1 MKRFVCLAL
10 SCIFAL
16 GVCFSAPITANAL
29 YTTSLGDWNIQYQE
43 NGTECYI
50 IGFLNNEATEVTIP
64 NTITVDD
71 VEYTVTSYEMPQNP
85 FAGCAN
91 LRTIKVEDGN
101 TAYKVVDDV
110 LYSADGKLLIS
121 YPAKKPGEA
130 FTVPS
135 EVEDF
140 AFGAIS
146 SAEELKYV
154 FYTGEAT
161 RFTDTYHLTDIAIH
175 YGVADHQK
183 RDMEEVIS
191 YPTCVKGT
199 VTGYRCVA
207 EYCDVTYDLVT
218 DDDVCEDAHEPGEMK
233 IGTPATCAAEGEM
246 VRECVLCGETLETEP
261 IAMVSH
267 AMSGWLIESNPTCI
281 DEGKIYR
288 FCKNTDYCDYRE
300 EMILAAT
307 GVHTPGEWEVETPA
321 SCETVGE
328 KVKKCTV
335 CDAECE
341 KAEIPAGHPFGDWQI
356 VNEAT
361 CGKDGLKKRVCSV
374 CDEEET
380 ETIGK
385 KEHTP
390 AAAWTFVKDST
401 CSETGLLI
409 KECSGCG
416 AEVDRAEIPKKDHSF
431 SKWEE
436 VTPAKCG
443 VEGLE
448 KRVCVNCG
456 EEETRAIDALEHE
469 CETEF
474 TVDVEPG
481 CETEGS
487 KSYHCKNEGCDYKE
501 GITVIPATGHI
512 YTEEYLIEAATC
524 KKAGSKL
531 EKCKCGAE
539 NRVVELPQLE
549 HKFSEWEITKD
560 ATCEEAGSK
569 SRICSA
575 CEEVEIEVIEAINH
589 KNFLLLEARE
599 PSCTEKGFSG
609 NKYCPDCDTMIEK
622 GEVIPATG
630 HTESEWIVDKPA
642 TFTEKGS
649 KHKVCMVCEIELEK
663 AEIDVLTLTTPV
675 VKAENASNGV
685 KVTWTQDEDAANY
698 IVYSSQYNTK
708 TKSWSK
714 WANRGTLS
722 AEKASWVDKKVKTG
736 EKYKYAVRAVNGK
749 YKSAYKEST
758 SLTYIAAPKVTC
770 TISTTGILVK
780 WNKVEIATGYTVYRS
795 ELVDGKWAKW
805 ENLGKTIPAKNS
817 WLDDKAKCGAT
828 YRYAIRANAGST
840 RSGYVAGS
848 KIIFLEQPKV
858 NISNAATGVFG
869 TWELID
875 GATGYT
881 IYRSEL
887 VNGKWTSWLNLGT
900 TKATVK
906 SFTDTTVKSGSK
918 YKYTVKAVSG
928 SFKSTY
934 TATEALLYIAQPK
947 VTISNAENGIS
958 GKWNQVKGASAY
970 TIYRAELVDG
980 EWSKWVN
987 LGTAKSTAKTFTDKT
1002 VKCGVTY
1009 KYTVRATNNKVKSSY
1024 GDSNALTF
1032 LSVPTVKASNAGTG
1046 VKVQWGKITGATSY
1060 TVYRREST
1068 DGKKWSAWKALTSV
1082 EAITYT
1088 DTTAASNVNYQYTV
1102 RAVKGESRSVYKA
1115 SATLY
1120 HLAAPVV
1127 AVEKAE
1133 LKVTVNWNK
1142 VDGATSYVVYRSQMG
1157 EDGKWSGW
1165 KSMATIKDNSL
1176 SWIDE
1181 AVEEDVV
1188 YRYTVCSLN
1197 GKIKSSYVA
1206 SEDVLFESEPEE
1218 PKEEPKDEPA
1228 DDSKED
1234 TGASEGGEGESEVQ
1248 PQPEVTA

>member
-1 MKRFVCLAL
+1 MKKIVCLAL

-50 IGFLNNEATEVTIP
+50 INFLNNEATEATIP
-64 NTITVDD
+64 NTITVDG

-85 FAGCAN
+85 FVGCAN

-183 RDMEEVIS
+183 RDTEEVIS
-191 YPTCVKGT
+191 HPTCVKGT
-199 VTGYRCVA
+199 VRGYRCVA

-233 IGTPATCAAEGEM
+233 IGTPATCVAEGEM
-246 VRECVLCGETLETEP
+246 VRECVLCGKTLETEP
-261 IAMVSH
+261 IARVSH

-281 DEGKIYR
+281 AEGKIYR

-307 GVHTPGEWEVETPA
+307 GVHTPGEWEEETPA
-321 SCETVGE
+321 SCSAVGE

-335 CDAECE
+335 CGAECE
-341 KAEIPAGHPFGDWQI
+341 RAEIPAGHSFGEWQV

-361 CGKDGLKKRVCSV
+361 CSKEGLKKRTCSA
-374 CDEEET
+374 CGAEET
-380 ETIGK
+380 EAIEI

-390 AAAWTFVKDST
+390 EAAWTFVKDST
-401 CSETGLLI
+401 CSEAGLLI
-409 KECSGCG
+409 KKCSGCG

-448 KRVCVNCG
+448 KRVCGNCG

-549 HKFSEWEITKD
+549 HQFSEWEITKD

-575 CEEVEIEVIEAINH
+575 CEEVETEAIEAINH

-609 NKYCPDCDTMIEK
+609 NKYCPDCDTMIEDGK
-622 GEVIPATG
+622 VIPATG

-649 KHKVCMVCEIELEK
+649 KHKVCMVCEVELET

-698 IVYSSQYNTK
+698 IVYSSQYNAK

-714 WANRGTLS
+714 WVNRGTLS
-722 AEKASWVDKKVKTG
+722 AETSSWVDKKVKTG

-749 YKSAYKEST
+749 YKSAYKECA
-758 SLTYIAAPKVTC
+758 SLTYIEAPTVTC

-805 ENLGKTIPAKNS
+805 ETLGKTIPAKNS
-817 WLDDKAKCGAT
+817 WLDDKAECGAT
-828 YRYAIRANAGST
+828 YRYAIRANVGSI
-840 RSGYVAGS
+840 RSGYVAG
-848 KIIFLEQPKV
+848 KQIIFLEQPKV
-858 NISNAATGVFG
+858 SISNAATGVFG
-869 TWELID
+869 AWELVD

-900 TKATVK
+900 TKANVK

-918 YKYTVKAVSG
+918 YKYAVKAVSG

-947 VTISNAENGIS
+947 VTISNVENGIS
-958 GKWNQVKGASAY
+958 GKWNQVKGATAY

-1024 GDSNALTF
+1024 GDSNTLTF

-1046 VKVQWGKITGATSY
+1046 VKVQWGKIAGATSY

-1068 DGKKWSAWKALTSV
+1068 DGKKWTAWKTLTSV
-1082 EAITYT
+1082 EAVTYT
-1088 DTTAASNVNYQYTV
+1088 DTTAVSNLNYQYTV
-1102 RAVKGESRSVYKA
+1102 RAVNGESRSVFKA

-1120 HLAAPVV
+1120 YLAAPVV
-1127 AVEKAE
+1127 AVEKGE

-1142 VDGATSYVVYRSQMG
+1142 VDGATSYMVYRSQMG

-1165 KSMATIKDNSL
+1165 KSMATIKDGTL
-1176 SWIDE
+1176 SWTDE
-1181 AVEEDVV
+1181 AVKEDVV

-1206 SEDVLFESEPEE
+1206 SENVVFESEKPE
-1218 PKEEPKDEPA
+1218 EEPKDEPSE
-1228 DDSKED
+1228 DSKDE
-1234 TGASEGGEGESEVQ
+1234 TGTTEGGNEAK
-1248 PQPEVTA
+1248 PEVTA